1 MNQRSCAA
9 VAVDGYTLASHVAF
23 VRNGIIV
30 DDTTLSLFAS
40 INDALK
46 GLAAAVEQIEARL
59 VVVEDRSY
67 KLSDWEKIM
76 LDLGFKQ

>member
-1 MNQRSCAA
+1 MGFARSG
-9 VAVDGYTLASHVAF
+9 V
-23 VRNGIIV
+23 IV
-30 DDTTLSLFAS
+30 DDTTLELFGNIS
-40 INDALK
+40 DALQ

-76 LDLGFKQ
+76 LDMGFKQ

>member
-1 MNQRSCAA
+1 
-9 VAVDGYTLASHVAF
+9 VAF
-23 VRNGIIV
+23 VRNGVIV
-30 DDTTLSLFAS
+30 DDTTLELFKNIS
-40 INDALK
+40 DALQ

-76 LDLGFKQ
+76 LDMGFKQ

>member
-1 MNQRSCAA
+1 M
-9 VAVDGYTLASHVAF
+9 DE
-23 VRNGIIV
+23 
-30 DDTTLSLFAS
+30 TTLDLFSS
-40 INDALK
+40 ISDALK

-59 VVVEDRSY
+59 VVVEDQSY

>member
-1 MNQRSCAA
+1 M
-9 VAVDGYTLASHVAF
+9 DGYTLASLVAF
-23 VRNGIIV
+23 VRNGQIV
-30 DDTTLSLFAS
+30 DDTTLDLFANIS
-40 INDALK
+40 DALK
-46 GLAAAVEQIEARL
+46 SLAAAVEQIEARL

>member
-1 MNQRSCAA
+1 M
-9 VAVDGYTLASHVAF
+9 ASLVAF
-23 VRNGIIV
+23 VRNGQIV
-30 DDTTLSLFAS
+30 DDTTLDLFANIS
-40 INDALK
+40 DALK
-46 GLAAAVEQIEARL
+46 SLAAAVEQIEARL